1 MATQA
6 SKLIINR
13 ARKMYEEDGETFA
26 AIGRSLGFGTPS
38 ISRWAKNGEWVSANA
53 ARVSDA
59 IAEHDAETV
68 PLSDET
74 VENRPQNVREG
85 SEQELRDKLEAL
97 ENRNRELEA
106 ENEALNPTVDIS
118 ALFEDRVQWLTDNS
132 PEGEN
137 FWLNRAEAKFKNDN
151 IQRAKE
157 GLPGFNINDHP
168 NILDELINELKTKEA
183 MRRVGEPDEPPSR
196 KVKLYI
202 KRKGQMPVIEQLPME
217 NQVNNM
223 AGSLAD
229 GIIRYTRK
237 GFKLTKPFLCPR
249 AGCYAPA
256 AVDEFQRWRWDGYCT
271 EKHRIEVEGKE
282 EAPTTGIQV
291 QLKDTILSGIS

>member
-13 ARKMYEEDGETFA
+13 ARKLYEEDGETFA
-26 AIGRSLGFGTPS
+26 AISRSLGFTAATVKKWSQKG
-38 ISRWAKNGEWVSANA
+38 GWVSANA

-59 IAEHDAETV
+59 IAEDDALTEEI
-68 PLSDET
+68 PPSLIS
-74 VENRPQNVREG
+74 VESVREG
-85 SEQELRDKLEAL
+85 SEQELRDKLETL
-97 ENRNRELEA
+97 ETRNRELEV
-106 ENEALNPTVDIS
+106 ENEKLSPTVDIS
-118 ALFEDRVQWLTDNS
+118 AMLEDRVQWITDNS
-132 PEGEN
+132 PEGER

-168 NILDELINELKTKEA
+168 DILDDLINELKTKEA
-183 MRRVGEPDEPPSR
+183 TRRVGEPDEPPSR

-291 QLKDTILSGIS
+291 QLKDTILSGVN

>member
-1 MATQA
+1 MATRA

-13 ARKMYEEDGETFA
+13 ARKLYEEDGETFA
-26 AIGRSLGFGTPS
+26 AIGRTIGFGIPS
-38 ISRWAKNGEWVSANA
+38 VSRWAKNGEWVSANA

-59 IAEHDAETV
+59 IAEDDALAEEIPPSLISV
-68 PLSDET
+68 AS
-74 VENRPQNVREG
+74 VREN
-85 SEQELRDKLEAL
+85 SEQELRDRLETL
-97 ENRNRELEA
+97 ETRNRELEV
-106 ENEALNPTVDIS
+106 ENEKLSPTVDIS
-118 ALFEDRVQWLTDNS
+118 AMLEDRVQWLTDNS
-132 PEGEN
+132 PEGER
-137 FWLNRAEAKFKNDN
+137 FWLNRAEAKFKSDN
-151 IQRAKE
+151 LKRAKE
-157 GLPGFNINDHP
+157 GLPMFNINDHP
-168 NILDELINELKTKEA
+168 DILDELIKELKAKEA
-183 MRRVGEPDEPPSR
+183 TRRVGEPDEPPSR

-282 EAPTTGIQV
+282 EAPTAGIQV
-291 QLKDTILSGIS
+291 QLKDTILSGVN